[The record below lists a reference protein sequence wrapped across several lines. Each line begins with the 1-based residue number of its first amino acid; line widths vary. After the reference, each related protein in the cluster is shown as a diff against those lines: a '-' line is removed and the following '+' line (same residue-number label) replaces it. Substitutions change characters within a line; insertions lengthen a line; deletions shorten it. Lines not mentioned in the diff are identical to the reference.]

1 MGVNK
6 LEDKYGDL
14 KRRYNSMCE
23 ASEKNQEEAGRLAA
37 ENSRL
42 KNDVIRLGAEA
53 RASQENAQL
62 LGDDFNERSREFG
75 RQITELRLR
84 LKENGLD
91 AEVN

>member
-6 LEDKYGDL
+6 LEEEHNDL

-23 ASEKNQEEAGRLAA
+23 ASEKNQEEIGRLTGENAA
-37 ENSRL
+37 L
-42 KNDVIRLGAEA
+42 KNDLIRLGAEA
-53 RASQENAQL
+53 RMAQENAQL

-84 LKENGLD
+84 LKEEGK
-91 AEVN
+91 

>member
-6 LEDKYGDL
+6 LEEEHNDL

-23 ASEKNQEEAGRLAA
+23 ASEKNQEEIGRLTGENAA
-37 ENSRL
+37 L
-42 KNDVIRLGAEA
+42 KNDLIRLGAEA
-53 RASQENAQL
+53 RMAQENAQL

>member
-6 LEDKYGDL
+6 LEEEHNEL

-62 LGDDFNERSREFG
+62 LGDDFNERSKRTDVVIGVLIE
-75 RQITELRLR
+75 RLR
-84 LKENGLD
+84 KNGLST
-91 AEVN
+91 EVD

>member
-6 LEDKYGDL
+6 LEEEHNEL

-91 AEVN
+91 TEVN